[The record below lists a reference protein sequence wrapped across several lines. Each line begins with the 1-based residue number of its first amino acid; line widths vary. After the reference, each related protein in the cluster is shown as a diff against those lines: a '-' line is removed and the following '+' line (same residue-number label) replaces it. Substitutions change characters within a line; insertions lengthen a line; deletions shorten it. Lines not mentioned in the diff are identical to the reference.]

1 MNRKRIGVTAALALA
16 GAAVVLAVTPVGG
29 AAVRHVSQL
38 IAPTSKSAVADVN
51 AGVFWTPSTFSRD
64 GFSQVTNP
72 EFGVYCLTGRANPD
86 KSMLLLTVDAQHS
99 AIGGGTAEW
108 DRSAPD
114 CSPGDYEV
122 VTFCPGFFTDGG
134 VPQAPTPR
142 QPEGNLCELVAFFAE
157 AFVR

>member
-1 MNRKRIGVTAALALA
+1 MKRTRIWLGAMVVVGLLTALAF
-16 GAAVVLAVTPVGG
+16 TSFGG

-51 AGVFWTPSTFSRD
+51 AGVFWSPSTFSRD

-72 EFGVYCLTGRANPD
+72 ELGVYCLSGRANPD

-108 DRSAPD
+108 DRS
-114 CSPGDYEV
+114 SPTCGPGVYEV
-122 VTFCPGFFTDGG
+122 ATYCPIFAT
-134 VPQAPTPR
+134 VNAPLA
-142 QPEGNLCELVAFFAE
+142 PEGPLCDLVAFFAE
-157 AFVR
+157 AYVR

>member
-1 MNRKRIGVTAALALA
+1 MNGRRIGVTAVLAA
-16 GAAVVLAVTPVGG
+16 VGAVVVLAVTPLGG

-38 IAPTSKSAVADVN
+38 IAPTAKSAVVNVN
-51 AGVFWTPSTFSRD
+51 AGVFWYPSDFSRD
-64 GFSQVTNP
+64 GFSKVTSP
-72 EFGVYCLTGRANPD
+72 EEGVYCLTGRANPD

-99 AIGGGTAEW
+99 AVGGGTAEW

-122 VTFCPGFFTDGG
+122 VTFCPFFATAG
-134 VPQAPTPR
+134 PEAPTPK
-142 QPEGNLCELVAFFAE
+142 QPEGFVCPLIAFYAE

>member
-1 MNRKRIGVTAALALA
+1 MSRKRIGAIGALGLA
-16 GAAVVLAVTPVGG
+16 GVVVVLAVTPLGG

-51 AGVFWTPSTFSRD
+51 AGIFWTPSTFSRD

-108 DRSAPD
+108 DRS
-114 CSPGDYEV
+114 SPTCGPGVYEV
-122 VTFCPGFFTDGG
+122 ATYCPIFVTN
-134 VPQAPTPR
+134 APLA
-142 QPEGNLCELVAFFAE
+142 PEGPLCDLVAFFAE

>member
-1 MNRKRIGVTAALALA
+1 MEVLMYRRLVAGSAFLLAVTV
-16 GAAVVLAVTPVGG
+16 VVLAVTPLGG

-72 EFGVYCLTGRANPD
+72 ELGVYCLSGRANPD

-99 AIGGGTAEW
+99 AIG
-108 DRSAPD
+108 
-114 CSPGDYEV
+114 
-122 VTFCPGFFTDGG
+122 
-134 VPQAPTPR
+134 
-142 QPEGNLCELVAFFAE
+142 
-157 AFVR
+157 

>member
-1 MNRKRIGVTAALALA
+1 MSRGRIGGIGALAFA
-16 GAAVVLAVTPVGG
+16 SVVAVLAVTPLGG

-51 AGVFWTPSTFSRD
+51 AGLFWPPSTFSRD

-108 DRSAPD
+108 DRS
-114 CSPGDYEV
+114 SPTCGPGVYEV
-122 VTFCPGFFTDGG
+122 VTFCPFPTG
-134 VPQAPTPR
+134 PQAPTPA
-142 QPEGNLCELVAFFAE
+142 QPEGFLCEEVAFF
-157 AFVR
+157 